1 MPPKRKK
8 KAKTPKTQSQS
19 QRQSVTVNIN
29 TTKAKRSKSRS
40 RSALPASYPPQFA
53 PTFVTSNQDFD
64 RITPLLTGILQSQQQ
79 MFRDISVPTQPM
91 IKAEEPPPPRPVP
104 PPLPPRP
111 PLPRV
116 VASNFQKPV
125 SLAGFGAPPPLQPS
139 VSVQSSVMGSVK
151 DLDDVVSTPT
161 KRVPPPL
168 PPRVVASNFQKP
180 VSLAGF
186 GAPPRVPPPPRRVS
200 TKLPPRTVPPPPKPV
215 PPPLPPR
222 TVPPPPRPVP
232 PPLPPRVPPPRPVPP
247 PLPPRVVVSKTTK
260 NDFVS
265 TSLPE
270 KKREPSKLDEP
281 FLSEPTLNPISEPV
295 QPSKKSMIPG
305 KSFFSKTYNPKHG
318 ETLRGKELEN
328 KSRKDIKTEPAFVPE
343 GRKPLNLLPRVVE
356 KKAEPVPEVRKPLNL
371 LPRFGGKKAEPV
383 PEVRKPLNLQ
393 PRIGAKKVEQSDNP
407 PSKQSVLAQRLN
419 PRKSIDDEDRPA
431 LEILKTEPPD
441 YRSQSL
447 RRATKEGEE
456 TIELLQKIMGS
467 QSRPQETDAPP
478 NIRPLIPPTRERSLS
493 NMLNL
498 EETPPPN
505 IPEPIPKKAPEDRLS
520 ISEKKMIKRQKAKE
534 EALTAIPE
542 DIFPKKEEKAKER
555 ARAAIA
561 ERARAAIAESST
573 TDVLMDNILKKKEE
587 TIERAYKKID
597 EITERSRPTSPR
609 SFARFEELDTRTSR
623 ASMEEVIEESKKRQ
637 KIPDEDLFK
646 IAKQGGI
653 ISSVLPPKP
662 PEPAITEPT
671 PEKEPAYFIDIEP
684 TMELDFRGKEIQ
696 ETKQKREQPTRPA
709 EEIQETR
716 EQATKVRPRP
726 VVPKRKPKTR
736 FISESSLSLDEP
748 ERTATL
754 SPIAP
759 DSSPLKPRGTS
770 LDSVLPRGT
779 SLDSVLSSGTL
790 NRTPSTLQ
798 SIGEAPS
805 PSPRPKPVVP
815 KRKPKTRFISE
826 SSLSLDE
833 PTLSP
838 IPSNTTPLRPRGT
851 SLDSVLPLRPR
862 GTSLDSILSSG
873 TLNRTPS
880 TLQSI
885 REEPSSR
892 ASSLK
897 FV

>member
-1 MPPKRKK
+1 MKSLLKIIINVLSIYMPPKRKK

-29 TTKAKRSKSRS
+29 TKKAKRSKSRR

-53 PTFVTSNQDFD
+53 PTFVSSNQDFD
-64 RITPLLTGILQSQQQ
+64 RVTPLLAGILQSQQQ

-91 IKAEEPPPPRPVP
+91 IKAEEPPPPPPREPAPSPPPRAPRVP
-104 PPLPPRP
+104 PPLPARP
-111 PLPRV
+111 
-116 VASNFQKPV
+116 ASNFQKPV
-125 SLAGFGAPPPLQPS
+125 SLDGFGAPPPLQPS
-139 VSVQSSVMGSVK
+139 VSVQTSVMGSVK
-151 DLDDVVSTPT
+151 DLDDVVSTT
-161 KRVPPPL
+161 
-168 PPRVVASNFQKP
+168 S
-180 VSLAGF
+180 
-186 GAPPRVPPPPRRVS
+186 
-200 TKLPPRTVPPPPKPV
+200 
-215 PPPLPPR
+215 
-222 TVPPPPRPVP
+222 
-232 PPLPPRVPPPRPVPP
+232 
-247 PLPPRVVVSKTTK
+247 K

-270 KKREPSKLDEP
+270 KKRAPPARKTTIKLPARKTTIKLDEP
-281 FLSEPTLNPISEPV
+281 LPDLSEPTLKPIPEPV

-383 PEVRKPLNLQ
+383 PEVRKPLNLLPRVVEKKAEPPEERKPLNLQ
-393 PRIGAKKVEQSDNP
+393 PRIGAKKVEQTDNP
-407 PSKQSVLAQRLN
+407 PSKQSVMAQRLN
-419 PRKSIDDEDRPA
+419 PRKSVDDDDDRPA
-431 LEILKTEPPD
+431 LELLKTDPPD
-441 YRSQSL
+441 ARSQSL

-456 TIELLQKIMGS
+456 TIELLQKVMGS

-493 NMLNL
+493 NMLNI

-505 IPEPIPKKAPEDRLS
+505 IPEPIRSPSPEPIQEKVPEDRLS
-520 ISEKKMIKRQKAKE
+520 ISEKKMIKRQKAEE
-534 EALTAIPE
+534 EAKERALRAIPE
-542 DIFPKKEEKAKER
+542 DNFPKKEEEAKER

-561 ERARAAIAESST
+561 ERARAAIPERKN
-573 TDVLMDNILKKKEE
+573 VLKPEE
-587 TIERAYKKID
+587 FGARK
-597 EITERSRPTSPR
+597 SRG
-609 SFARFEELDTRTSR
+609 
-623 ASMEEVIEESKKRQ
+623 SMEEVIEESRQRQ

-653 ISSVLPPKP
+653 ISGVLPPKP

-696 ETKQKREQPTRPA
+696 ETKKKREQPTKVRPRP
-709 EEIQETR
+709 IVPKRNPITR
-716 EQATKVRPRP
+716 FISESSLSLDEPERTAFTSNLSPIAPDSSPLRPRGTSLDSVLPRGTSLDSILSSGALNRTPSTLQSIREAPSPSPRPRP

-748 ERTATL
+748 ER
-754 SPIAP
+754 
-759 DSSPLKPRGTS
+759 K
-770 LDSVLPRGT
+770 
-779 SLDSVLSSGTL
+779 
-790 NRTPSTLQ
+790 
-798 SIGEAPS
+798 
-805 PSPRPKPVVP
+805 
-815 KRKPKTRFISE
+815 
-826 SSLSLDE
+826 

-838 IPSNTTPLRPRGT
+838 IPSNTPLRPRGT
-851 SLDSVLPLRPR
+851 SLDSILPLRPR

-873 TLNRTPS
+873 NLIRTPS

-885 REEPSSR
+885 REEPSP
-892 ASSLK
+892 SSLK

>member
-8 KAKTPKTQSQS
+8 KAKTPKKQSQS

-232 PPLPPRVPPPRPVPP
+232 PPLPPRRVPPPPKPVPPPLPPRTVPPPPKPVPPPLPPRTVPPPPRPVPPPLPPRTVPPPPKPVPPPLPPRTVPPPPRPVPPPLPPRVPPPRPVPP

-270 KKREPSKLDEP
+270 KKRAPSKLDEP
-281 FLSEPTLNPISEPV
+281 FLSEPTLNPIPEPV

-493 NMLNL
+493 NMLNM

-748 ERTATL
+748 ERIL
-754 SPIAP
+754 LYPQYQVI
-759 DSSPLKPRGTS
+759 
-770 LDSVLPRGT
+770 
-779 SLDSVLSSGTL
+779 
-790 NRTPSTLQ
+790 LQ
-798 SIGEAPS
+798 DPG
-805 PSPRPKPVVP
+805 
-815 KRKPKTRFISE
+815 
-826 SSLSLDE
+826 
-833 PTLSP
+833 
-838 IPSNTTPLRPRGT
+838 GHH
-851 SLDSVLPLRPR
+851 
-862 GTSLDSILSSG
+862 
-873 TLNRTPS
+873 
-880 TLQSI
+880 
-885 REEPSSR
+885 
-892 ASSLK
+892 
-897 FV
+897 

>member
-29 TTKAKRSKSRS
+29 TKKAKRSKSRR

-53 PTFVTSNQDFD
+53 PTFVSSNQDFD
-64 RITPLLTGILQSQQQ
+64 RVTPLLAGILQSQQQ

-91 IKAEEPPPPRPVP
+91 IKAEEPPPPPPREPAPSPPPRAPRVP
-104 PPLPPRP
+104 PPLPARP
-111 PLPRV
+111 
-116 VASNFQKPV
+116 ASNFQKPV
-125 SLAGFGAPPPLQPS
+125 SLDGFGAPPPLQPS
-139 VSVQSSVMGSVK
+139 VSVQTSVMGSVK
-151 DLDDVVSTPT
+151 DLDDVVSTT
-161 KRVPPPL
+161 
-168 PPRVVASNFQKP
+168 S
-180 VSLAGF
+180 
-186 GAPPRVPPPPRRVS
+186 
-200 TKLPPRTVPPPPKPV
+200 
-215 PPPLPPR
+215 
-222 TVPPPPRPVP
+222 
-232 PPLPPRVPPPRPVPP
+232 
-247 PLPPRVVVSKTTK
+247 K

-270 KKREPSKLDEP
+270 KKRAPPARKTTIKLPARKTTIKLDEP
-281 FLSEPTLNPISEPV
+281 LPDLSEPTLKPIPEPV

-356 KKAEPVPEVRKPLNL
+356 KKAEPPE
-371 LPRFGGKKAEPV
+371 E
-383 PEVRKPLNLQ
+383 RKPLNLQ
-393 PRIGAKKVEQSDNP
+393 PRIGAKKVEQTDNP
-407 PSKQSVLAQRLN
+407 PSKQSVMAQRLN
-419 PRKSIDDEDRPA
+419 PRKSVDDDDDRPA
-431 LEILKTEPPD
+431 LELLKTDPPD
-441 YRSQSL
+441 ARSQSL

-456 TIELLQKIMGS
+456 TIELLQKVMGS

-493 NMLNL
+493 NMLNI

-505 IPEPIPKKAPEDRLS
+505 IPEPIRERSPSPEPIPKKVPEDRLS
-520 ISEKKMIKRQKAKE
+520 ISEKKMIKRQKAEE
-534 EALTAIPE
+534 EAKERALRAIPE
-542 DIFPKKEEKAKER
+542 DNFPKKEEEAKER

-561 ERARAAIAESST
+561 ERARAAIPEPF
-573 TDVLMDNILKKKEE
+573 DVLMDNFLKTNELGVRK
-587 TIERAYKKID
+587 
-597 EITERSRPTSPR
+597 SRG
-609 SFARFEELDTRTSR
+609 
-623 ASMEEVIEESKKRQ
+623 SMEEVIEESRQRQ

-646 IAKQGGI
+646 IAKQGRI

-696 ETKQKREQPTRPA
+696 ETKKKREQPTKVRPRP
-709 EEIQETR
+709 IVPKRNPITR
-716 EQATKVRPRP
+716 FISESSLSLDEPERTAFTSNLSPIAPDSSPLRPRGTSLDSVLPRGTSLDSILSSGALNRTPSTLQSIREAPSPSPRPRP

-748 ERTATL
+748 ER
-754 SPIAP
+754 
-759 DSSPLKPRGTS
+759 K
-770 LDSVLPRGT
+770 
-779 SLDSVLSSGTL
+779 
-790 NRTPSTLQ
+790 
-798 SIGEAPS
+798 
-805 PSPRPKPVVP
+805 
-815 KRKPKTRFISE
+815 
-826 SSLSLDE
+826 

-838 IPSNTTPLRPRGT
+838 IPSNTTRPRGT
-851 SLDSVLPLRPR
+851 SLDSVLPMRPR

-885 REEPSSR
+885 REEPS
-892 ASSLK
+892 LK

>member
-1 MPPKRKK
+1 L
-8 KAKTPKTQSQS
+8 A
-19 QRQSVTVNIN
+19 
-29 TTKAKRSKSRS
+29 
-40 RSALPASYPPQFA
+40 
-53 PTFVTSNQDFD
+53 
-64 RITPLLTGILQSQQQ
+64 GILQSQQQ

-91 IKAEEPPPPRPVP
+91 IKAEEPPPLPPRLP

-111 PLPRV
+111 VPPPPRLP
-116 VASNFQKPV
+116 ASNFQKPV
-125 SLAGFGAPPPLQPS
+125 SLDGFGAPPPLQPS
-139 VSVQSSVMGSVK
+139 VSVQPSVMGSVK
-151 DLDDVVSTPT
+151 DLDDVVST
-161 KRVPPPL
+161 
-168 PPRVVASNFQKP
+168 
-180 VSLAGF
+180 
-186 GAPPRVPPPPRRVS
+186 
-200 TKLPPRTVPPPPKPV
+200 
-215 PPPLPPR
+215 
-222 TVPPPPRPVP
+222 
-232 PPLPPRVPPPRPVPP
+232 
-247 PLPPRVVVSKTTK
+247 TTK

-270 KKREPSKLDEP
+270 RKRAPSKLDEP
-281 FLSEPTLNPISEPV
+281 LPFLSESTLNPIPEPV

-305 KSFFSKTYNPKHG
+305 KSFFSKTFNPKHG

-328 KSRKDIKTEPAFVPE
+328 QSRKDIKTEPAFVPE
-343 GRKPLNLLPRVVE
+343 GRKPLNLLPRVVEKKAEPVPEVRKPLNLLPRVVE

-407 PSKQSVLAQRLN
+407 PSKQSVMAQRLN
-419 PRKSIDDEDRPA
+419 PRKSVDDDDDRPA
-431 LEILKTEPPD
+431 LELLKTDPPD
-441 YRSQSL
+441 ARSQSL

-493 NMLNL
+493 NMLNI

-505 IPEPIPKKAPEDRLS
+505 IPEPIRERSPSPEPIPKKVPEDRLS
-520 ISEKKMIKRQKAKE
+520 ISEKKMIKRQKAEEEAKE
-534 EALTAIPE
+534 RALTAIPE
-542 DIFPKKEEKAKER
+542 DNFPKKDEEAKER

-561 ERARAAIAESST
+561 ERARAAIPERKN
-573 TDVLMDNILKKKEE
+573 VLK
-587 TIERAYKKID
+587 
-597 EITERSRPTSPR
+597 P
-609 SFARFEELDTRTSR
+609 EELGVRKSR
-623 ASMEEVIEESKKRQ
+623 GSMEEVIEESRQRQ

-696 ETKQKREQPTRPA
+696 ETKQKREQPT
-709 EEIQETR
+709 
-716 EQATKVRPRP
+716 KVRPRP
-726 VVPKRKPKTR
+726 IVPKRNPITRFISESSLSLDEPERTPNLSPIAPDSRPRGTSLDSVLPRGTSLDSILSSGALNRTPSTLQSIREVPSPSPRPKPIVPKRKPKTR

-748 ERTATL
+748 ER
-754 SPIAP
+754 I
-759 DSSPLKPRGTS
+759 
-770 LDSVLPRGT
+770 
-779 SLDSVLSSGTL
+779 
-790 NRTPSTLQ
+790 
-798 SIGEAPS
+798 
-805 PSPRPKPVVP
+805 
-815 KRKPKTRFISE
+815 
-826 SSLSLDE
+826 

-838 IPSNTTPLRPRGT
+838 IPSNTTRPRGT

-862 GTSLDSILSSG
+862 GTSLDSVLSSG
-873 TLNRTPS
+873 NLIRTPS

-885 REEPSSR
+885 REEPPPR

>member
-1 MPPKRKK
+1 MKSLLKIIINVLSIYMPPKRKK

-29 TTKAKRSKSRS
+29 TKKAKRRKSRS

-64 RITPLLTGILQSQQQ
+64 RVTPLLAGILQSQQQ

-91 IKAEEPPPPRPVP
+91 IKAEEPPPREPAPSPAPRAP

-111 PLPRV
+111 
-116 VASNFQKPV
+116 ASNFQKPV
-125 SLAGFGAPPPLQPS
+125 SLDGFGAPPPLQPS
-139 VSVQSSVMGSVK
+139 VSVQASVMGSVK
-151 DLDDVVSTPT
+151 DLDDVVST
-161 KRVPPPL
+161 
-168 PPRVVASNFQKP
+168 
-180 VSLAGF
+180 
-186 GAPPRVPPPPRRVS
+186 
-200 TKLPPRTVPPPPKPV
+200 
-215 PPPLPPR
+215 
-222 TVPPPPRPVP
+222 
-232 PPLPPRVPPPRPVPP
+232 
-247 PLPPRVVVSKTTK
+247 TTK

-270 KKREPSKLDEP
+270 KKRAPPARKTTIKLPARKTTIKLDEP
-281 FLSEPTLNPISEPV
+281 LPDLSEPTLKPIPEPV

-305 KSFFSKTYNPKHG
+305 KSFFSKTFNPKHG
-318 ETLRGKELEN
+318 EILRGKELEN
-328 KSRKDIKTEPAFVPE
+328 QSRKDIKTEPAFVPE

-356 KKAEPVPEVRKPLNL
+356 KKAEPPE
-371 LPRFGGKKAEPV
+371 E
-383 PEVRKPLNLQ
+383 RKPLNLQ
-393 PRIGAKKVEQSDNP
+393 PRIGAKKVEQTDNP
-407 PSKQSVLAQRLN
+407 PSKQSVMAQRLN
-419 PRKSIDDEDRPA
+419 PRKSVDDDDDRPA
-431 LEILKTEPPD
+431 LELLKTDPPD
-441 YRSQSL
+441 ARSQSL

-456 TIELLQKIMGS
+456 TIELLQKVMGS

-493 NMLNL
+493 NMLNI

-505 IPEPIPKKAPEDRLS
+505 IPEPIRSPSPEPIQEKVPEDRLS
-520 ISEKKMIKRQKAKE
+520 ISEKKMIKRQKAEE
-534 EALTAIPE
+534 EAKERALRAIPE
-542 DIFPKKEEKAKER
+542 DNFPKKEEEAKER

-561 ERARAAIAESST
+561 ERARAAIPEPF
-573 TDVLMDNILKKKEE
+573 DVLMDNFLKTNELGVRK
-587 TIERAYKKID
+587 
-597 EITERSRPTSPR
+597 SRG
-609 SFARFEELDTRTSR
+609 
-623 ASMEEVIEESKKRQ
+623 SMEEVIEESRQRQ

-646 IAKQGGI
+646 IAKQGRI

-696 ETKQKREQPTRPA
+696 ETKQKREQPT
-709 EEIQETR
+709 
-716 EQATKVRPRP
+716 KVRPRP
-726 VVPKRKPKTR
+726 IVPKRNPITR

-748 ERTATL
+748 ERTPTL

-759 DSSPLKPRGTS
+759 DSRPRGTS

-798 SIGEAPS
+798 SIREAPS
-805 PSPRPKPVVP
+805 PKVRPRPVVP

-833 PTLSP
+833 PERKPTLSP
-838 IPSNTTPLRPRGT
+838 IPSNTTRPRGT
-851 SLDSVLPLRPR
+851 SLDSVLPMRPR

-885 REEPSSR
+885 REEPS
-892 ASSLK
+892 LK

>member
-1 MPPKRKK
+1 
-8 KAKTPKTQSQS
+8 
-19 QRQSVTVNIN
+19 
-29 TTKAKRSKSRS
+29 
-40 RSALPASYPPQFA
+40 
-53 PTFVTSNQDFD
+53 
-64 RITPLLTGILQSQQQ
+64 
-79 MFRDISVPTQPM
+79 
-91 IKAEEPPPPRPVP
+91 
-104 PPLPPRP
+104 
-111 PLPRV
+111 
-116 VASNFQKPV
+116 
-125 SLAGFGAPPPLQPS
+125 
-139 VSVQSSVMGSVK
+139 
-151 DLDDVVSTPT
+151 
-161 KRVPPPL
+161 
-168 PPRVVASNFQKP
+168 
-180 VSLAGF
+180 
-186 GAPPRVPPPPRRVS
+186 
-200 TKLPPRTVPPPPKPV
+200 V

-281 FLSEPTLNPISEPV
+281 FLSEPTLNPIPEPV

>member
-8 KAKTPKTQSQS
+8 KAKTPKKQSQS

-222 TVPPPPRPVP
+222 TVP
-232 PPLPPRVPPPRPVPP
+232 PPPRPVPP

-493 NMLNL
+493 NMLNM

-833 PTLSP
+833 PERIPTLSP

>member
-1 MPPKRKK
+1 MKSLLKIIINVLSIYMPPKRKK

-29 TTKAKRSKSRS
+29 TKKAKRSKSRR

-53 PTFVTSNQDFD
+53 PTFVSSNQDFD
-64 RITPLLTGILQSQQQ
+64 RVTPLLAGILQSQQQ

-91 IKAEEPPPPRPVP
+91 IKAEEPPPPPPREPAPSPPPRAPRVP
-104 PPLPPRP
+104 PPLPARP
-111 PLPRV
+111 
-116 VASNFQKPV
+116 ASNFQKPV
-125 SLAGFGAPPPLQPS
+125 SLDGFGAPPPLQPS
-139 VSVQSSVMGSVK
+139 VSVQTSVMGSVK
-151 DLDDVVSTPT
+151 DLDDVVSTT
-161 KRVPPPL
+161 
-168 PPRVVASNFQKP
+168 S
-180 VSLAGF
+180 
-186 GAPPRVPPPPRRVS
+186 
-200 TKLPPRTVPPPPKPV
+200 
-215 PPPLPPR
+215 
-222 TVPPPPRPVP
+222 
-232 PPLPPRVPPPRPVPP
+232 
-247 PLPPRVVVSKTTK
+247 K

-270 KKREPSKLDEP
+270 KKRAPPARKTTIKLPARKTTIKLDEP
-281 FLSEPTLNPISEPV
+281 LPDLSEPTLKPIPEPV

-383 PEVRKPLNLQ
+383 PEVRKPLNLLPRVVEKKAEPPEERKPLNLQ
-393 PRIGAKKVEQSDNP
+393 PRIGAKKVEQTDNP
-407 PSKQSVLAQRLN
+407 PSKQSVMAQRLN
-419 PRKSIDDEDRPA
+419 PRKSVDDDDDRPA
-431 LEILKTEPPD
+431 LELLKTDPPD
-441 YRSQSL
+441 ARSQSL

-456 TIELLQKIMGS
+456 TIELLQKVMGS

-493 NMLNL
+493 NMLNI

-505 IPEPIPKKAPEDRLS
+505 IPEPIRERSPSPEPIPKKVPEDRLS
-520 ISEKKMIKRQKAKE
+520 ISEKKMIKRQKAEE
-534 EALTAIPE
+534 EAKERALRAIPE
-542 DIFPKKEEKAKER
+542 DNFPKKEEEAKER

-561 ERARAAIAESST
+561 ERARAAIPEPF
-573 TDVLMDNILKKKEE
+573 DVLMDNFLKTNELGVRK
-587 TIERAYKKID
+587 
-597 EITERSRPTSPR
+597 SRG
-609 SFARFEELDTRTSR
+609 
-623 ASMEEVIEESKKRQ
+623 SMEEVIEESRQRQ

-646 IAKQGGI
+646 IAKQGRI

-696 ETKQKREQPTRPA
+696 ETKQKREQPT
-709 EEIQETR
+709 
-716 EQATKVRPRP
+716 KVRPRP
-726 VVPKRKPKTR
+726 IVPKRNPITR

-748 ERTATL
+748 ERTPTL

-759 DSSPLKPRGTS
+759 DSRPRGTS

-798 SIGEAPS
+798 SIREAPS
-805 PSPRPKPVVP
+805 PKVRPRPVVP

-833 PTLSP
+833 PERTPTLSP
-838 IPSNTTPLRPRGT
+838 IPSNTTRPRGT

-885 REEPSSR
+885 REEPS
-892 ASSLK
+892 LK